1 MPYINKRAKS
11 NGQRNGQALQ
21 QVAQRACGMSIPG
34 HTQNVAEAIVVSL
47 LVLLLFLQ
55 KLNNKFPALPHKIR
69 EGILALWYLLS
80 KNDKIMDFLCTPHD
94 KEAY

>member
-1 MPYINKRAKS
+1 MSYINKRAKS

-69 EGILALWYLLS
+69 EGILALCYLLS
-80 KNDKIMDFLCTPHD
+80 KNDKNNGLFMHPT
-94 KEAY
+94 